1 MTCIYLGIA
10 MLIYIVLCVAF
21 KPQCARE
28 RIRYIIIA
36 MLWMIII
43 MVALI
48 FFAGITLAYL
58 LTDENNW

>member
-1 MTCIYLGIA
+1 MTVIYLGIA
-10 MLIYIVLCVAF
+10 MLIYIVLCATF
-21 KPQCARE
+21 KPQSARE

>member
-1 MTCIYLGIA
+1 MTCIYLG
-10 MLIYIVLCVAF
+10 
-21 KPQCARE
+21 
-28 RIRYIIIA
+28 IA